1 MGFPQ
6 QIESGGKR
14 TKEVDPVT
22 PPRKKRRSTAQETP
36 PVTRVQR
43 RFTHFTPLK
52 PEETSQRPQAFLAKV
67 KGTTRRWKRVQ
78 NVRCQEGQR
87 VLIVE
92 VGDVVE
98 AELGKRRVLGEIC
111 QLIQDEQKELK
122 MVLRHLLGRSEMELR
137 NLSREAIQERELV
150 DSKEVLELPLATL
163 LEKVTVL
170 TEEEFLEF
178 MEDETIDLASLGTR
192 PFFCRHQL
200 ESSDSLWSAEWNDEN
215 RKKRRQEALRLFRPD
230 ENVVSKVPLAP
241 TNPKEL
247 LMRAATALKAG
258 AANGDLPGRET
269 EQERVMDFLR
279 TSVKDGGRK
288 EVLYVSGVPGT
299 GKTAS
304 VLEAVRRLQAAR
316 KPQVQSV
323 YVNAMSLA
331 TPSAVFGEILRQVAS
346 DKPSKSRESTEAE
359 VRDLVRKAFTLNKP
373 PVTILLI
380 DEVDA
385 LLTKAQ
391 SVLYQIFDLVSHP
404 SARLA
409 VVAIANTMDLPERLL
424 PRVASRIGV
433 RRVSFNAYSRDQL
446 KEILVKR
453 LRAQQA
459 LDAFQ
464 DKALTI
470 CAARVA
476 ADGGDARKA
485 LQVCRRAIEAC
496 LSKGLGQVSFEEMTG
511 AQADLLQLNP
521 AAMAIT
527 GLPPKAQQLLLAM
540 VLELRKQSA
549 HVVAVHKVLKR
560 FQAVVHVKER
570 MKAAELDAVDVLRDD
585 AWNMRCWDAGKHDLI
600 PRLQAVGIITLI
612 KCADGEDVTNG
623 TADGGCV
630 LELGQSL
637 DVEDLVQA
645 LSESLEEAAQL
656 LDAA

>member
-6 QIESGGKR
+6 
-14 TKEVDPVT
+14 VDPVT
-22 PPRKKRRSTAQETP
+22 PPRKKRRLTAQETP
-36 PVTRVQR
+36 PVTRAQR

-67 KGTTRRWKRVQ
+67 KGNIRRSKRFQ
-78 NVRCQEGQR
+78 SIRCQEGQR
-87 VLIVE
+87 ELIIE
-92 VGDVVE
+92 VGDVVQ
-98 AELGKRRVLGEIC
+98 AELGKHRILGEIC

-137 NLSREAIQERELV
+137 NFSREAIQERELV
-150 DSKEVLELPLATL
+150 DSKECLELPLSTL
-163 LEKVTVL
+163 LEKVIVL

-215 RKKRRQEALRLFRPD
+215 RRKRRQEALRLFRPD

-241 TNPKEL
+241 STNPKEL

-304 VLEAVRRLQAAR
+304 VLEVLRRLQAAR

-331 TPSAVFGEILRQVAS
+331 TPSAVFGEIWRQVSS

-496 LSKGLGQVSFEEMTG
+496 LWKGLGQVNFEEMTG

-560 FQAVVHVKER
+560 FQAVLRVKER
-570 MKAAELDAVDVLRDD
+570 MKAAEVDGEPPRDD
-585 AWNMRCWDAGKHDLI
+585 AWNMRCWDEGRHDLI
-600 PRLQAVGIITLI
+600 PRLQAVGIITLN
-612 KCADGEDVTNG
+612 KCAEGEDTKDTTSSNG
-623 TADGGCV
+623 TAHGGSV

-645 LSESLEEAAQL
+645 LSESLDEAAQL
-656 LDAA
+656 LDAAAS

>member
-1 MGFPQ
+1 
-6 QIESGGKR
+6 
-14 TKEVDPVT
+14 
-22 PPRKKRRSTAQETP
+22 
-36 PVTRVQR
+36 
-43 RFTHFTPLK
+43 
-52 PEETSQRPQAFLAKV
+52 
-67 KGTTRRWKRVQ
+67 
-78 NVRCQEGQR
+78 
-87 VLIVE
+87 
-92 VGDVVE
+92 
-98 AELGKRRVLGEIC
+98 
-111 QLIQDEQKELK
+111 

-137 NLSREAIQERELV
+137 CFSREVRFDERELV
-150 DSKEVLELPLATL
+150 DSKECLELPLTTL
-163 LEKVTVL
+163 LDKVLVL
-170 TEEEFLEF
+170 TQEEFLEF
-178 MEDETIDLASLGTR
+178 MEDESIDLAQLRTR

-215 RKKRRQEALRLFRPD
+215 RRKRRQEALRQFRPE
-230 ENVVSKVPLAP
+230 ENVVKPKVLLAP
-241 TNPKEL
+241 TTNPKEL

-258 AANGDLPGRET
+258 SANGDLPGRET

-331 TPSAVFGEILRQVAS
+331 TPSAVFGEIWRQVAS
-346 DKPSKSRESTEAE
+346 EKPSKSRESTEAE

-549 HVVAVHKVLKR
+549 HVVAVQKVLKR
-560 FQAVVHVKER
+560 FQAVLRVKER
-570 MKAAELDAVDVLRDD
+570 MKAAEHAVDLPRDD
-585 AWNMRCWDAGKHDLI
+585 AWNMRCWDEGKHDLI
-600 PRLQAVGIITLI
+600 PRLQAVGIITLN
-612 KCADGEDVTNG
+612 KCVADGEDEKTPNG
-623 TADGGCV
+623 TADGGSV

-637 DVEDLVQA
+637 DVEDLVSA
-645 LSESLEEAAQL
+645 LGESLDEAAQL
-656 LDAA
+656 LDATAPS